1 MKVNVAC
8 CAPRAAPGNK
18 PAVHRFGCKRF
29 AGYPIYVELNYQ
41 KRDERVTGRFKH
53 TKNRACGCPVMQN
66 EGKPVHLCNCP
77 HLRKGDIIWT
87 GSKFAEAVNV
97 PEREAPITGHLSCG
111 CPIMT
116 FKGVQL
122 HMDGCERFAGYPIY
136 VPLSWWPKPIP
147 GRVQP
152 FTATEINK
160 DYLPCGCPSFRTIGK
175 QIHFDDCEQMK
186 WHREELKRL
195 NRQERQKFLQYEF
208 HRQNAKPRIVTEVT
222 MLESFKI
229 QCETLQSQLRLC
241 AACERESTKL
251 RRMHGDCGRVTAY
264 GYSLGEKD
272 QVRSPYYRRQ
282 DCWKFPSKW
291 CDKCL
296 DPDSDNGNLRYPCG
310 KAMSPMVMPDV
321 GGAPEVCFRTG
332 PKCVRNPKRFR

>member
-1 MKVNVAC
+1 
-8 CAPRAAPGNK
+8 
-18 PAVHRFGCKRF
+18 VHRFGCKRF

-53 TKNRACGCPVMQN
+53 TKNRACGTPFPTIFGFAFSSSACFCPVMQN

-122 HMDGCERFAGYPIY
+122 HMDGCAHLNKSEREKIFAYHQHEARQY
-136 VPLSWWPKPIP
+136 
-147 GRVQP
+147 
-152 FTATEINK
+152 INRAGTRE
-160 DYLPCGCPSFRTIGK
+160 YI
-175 QIHFDDCEQMK
+175 
-186 WHREELKRL
+186 EELD
-195 NRQERQKFLQYEF
+195 
-208 HRQNAKPRIVTEVT
+208 KPRTATEVT

-229 QCETLQSQLRLC
+229 QRETLQSQLRLC

-272 QVRSPYYRRQ
+272 QVLSPYYRRE

-291 CDKCL
+291 CEKCL

-321 GGAPEVCFRTG
+321 GGAPDVCFRTG
-332 PKCVRNPKRFR
+332 PKGEK